1 MNRFNKFLAATYL
14 SPFQRIKLRS
24 MRRST
29 TGLVLVAAASVLSFE
44 SGYAQNKTACPL
56 FNKADVE
63 AVMGVTFH
71 AEAPDPYSCS
81 FTNWWSANPPPPP
94 RPPKVVELSIEVHY
108 SPAPDPHAVDEA
120 RKQVDEQTYEDPTD
134 VPGLGDAA
142 FCIYCV
148 DHLANVPD
156 HATLFVFR
164 GGTMQLVITGGQNVG
179 LEQAKALALKVLG
192 TLGASGKT
200 DYVYGDQTTAF
211 KKPVLNHL
219 GPKPSRIDQLR
230 HDLSAKA
237 DAGDTKAQLAL
248 GKLYQYGTLTPDG
261 SAKPDYSAAAYW
273 YQRASDRGE
282 AQAACE
288 LAVIYRDGLG
298 VAANPA
304 TALNLFRK
312 AAEAGYVPAMAPLS
326 YAYAAARTAT
336 SRERANYWATKSS
349 EAGDSEGWL
358 TMGYLYNKGLLGG
371 EEPFWYT
378 QAMYAYRKS
387 ADGGNCIAML
397 NIGALY
403 LNGNGVVQDRTQAQ
417 AWFAKS
423 AACEG
428 HDLDWV
434 REKAAEYQQ
443 KAVAGAGPAFDPSI
457 YAAKRGSDASDGKK
471 LLAGL
476 AALLALSVAND
487 ILHPPPVQPSDAA
500 SAEAGRQQAIKIMNN
515 FNRNMAT
522 ITCEQNWGLGR
533 C

>member
-1 MNRFNKFLAATYL
+1 MNRFNKFPAARYL
-14 SPFQRIKLRS
+14 SPFQRIKLRTV
-24 MRRST
+24 RRCA
-29 TGLVLVAAASVLSFE
+29 TGLALVVAASVLSVQP
-44 SGYAQNKTACPL
+44 GYAQNKTACPWL
-56 FNKADVE
+56 NKADVE
-63 AVMGVTFH
+63 AVVGVTLH
-71 AEAPDPYSCS
+71 AESTDPNTCW
-81 FTNWWSANPPPPP
+81 FTNWWSANPPLPP
-94 RPPKVVELSIEVHY
+94 RPPKVVQLSIEVRY
-108 SPAPDPHAVDEA
+108 SSAPDAHAVDEA

-142 FCIYCV
+142 FCIRCIGR
-148 DHLANVPD
+148 PD
-156 HATLFVFR
+156 NLPAHATLFVFR
-164 GGTMQLVITGGQNVG
+164 GGTMQLVITGGLNVNV
-179 LEQAKALALKVLG
+179 EQAKALALTVLG

-200 DYVYGDQTTAF
+200 GYVYGDRTTAF

-248 GKLYQYGTLTPDG
+248 GKLYQYGTLTPEG

-282 AQAACE
+282 AQAACQ
-288 LAVIYRDGLG
+288 LAVFYRDGLG

-304 TALNLFRK
+304 AALSLLKK

-326 YAYAAARTAT
+326 YAYAVTKSPV
-336 SRERANYWATKSS
+336 SRERANYWATKSAES
-349 EAGDSEGWL
+349 GDSEGWL
-358 TMGYLYNKGLLGG
+358 TMGYLYDKGILGG
-371 EEPFWYT
+371 EQPTWYT
-378 QAMYAYRKS
+378 QAMYAYKKS
-387 ADGGNCIAML
+387 AERGNCIAML

-403 LNGNGVVQDRTQAQ
+403 LNGNGVAQDKTQAQ

-428 HDLDWV
+428 HDLDWA
-434 REKAAEYQQ
+434 RAKAAEYQQ

-457 YAAKRGSDASDGKK
+457 YAAKGGSDVSGGKK

-476 AALLALSVAND
+476 AALMVLSVAND
-487 ILHPPPVQPSDAA
+487 ILHPSPAQAQSSDAA
-500 SAEAGRQQAIKIMNN
+500 LAESARQQAITAK
-515 FNRNMAT
+515 FQSNMAT
-522 ITCEQNWGLGR
+522 ITCEQNWGFGH